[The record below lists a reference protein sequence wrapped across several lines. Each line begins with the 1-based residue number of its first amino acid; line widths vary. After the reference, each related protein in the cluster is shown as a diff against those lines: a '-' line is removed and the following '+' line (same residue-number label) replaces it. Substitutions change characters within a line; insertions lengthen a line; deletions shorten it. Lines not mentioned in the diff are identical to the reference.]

1 MWKKIG
7 LILLFIALNVVF
19 FAWLNKNDSPRAV
32 DIKIEAPQANAVVKN
47 LSEIRG
53 KAKGTWYFEGSF
65 PVKVV
70 DANGI
75 EIGGGLAMAL
85 GDWMTEEYVD
95 FKGTVEFA
103 EPETGTGVMEFRR
116 DNPSGLPEHD
126 KKIKVPIKF
135 EKPKTMAVRVY
146 FGNKIKNPTVE
157 DCTLAYQLERKVEP
171 TMAIAR
177 AAINELLKGPTA
189 EEQKDGYYSSINPGV
204 TLLSIKIEDGT
215 AYVDFDKKLEEA
227 VGGSCRTAAIRSE
240 ITNTLK
246 QFYSVKEVVISVE
259 GRIEDALQP

>member
-1 MWKKIG
+1 MWKKII

-19 FAWLNKNDSPRAV
+19 FVWLNRNNTTHVA
-32 DIKIEAPQANAVVKN
+32 DIKIEKPLADQVVKN
-47 LSEIRG
+47 LSEVRG

-65 PVKVV
+65 PVKVF
-70 DANGI
+70 DANGV
-75 EIGGGLAMAL
+75 EIGGGLATAL

-95 FKGTVEFA
+95 FTGTVEFA
-103 EPETGTGVMEFRR
+103 EPETETGVMEFRR
-116 DNPSGLPEHD
+116 DNPSGLPEYD
-126 KKIKVPIKF
+126 KKVKVPIKF
-135 EKPKTMAVRVY
+135 EKPKTMAIRVY
-146 FGNKIKNPTVE
+146 FGNKIKNPKVE
-157 DCTLAYQLERKVEP
+157 DCTLAYELERKVEP

-204 TLLSIKIEDGT
+204 TLKSIKIEDGV
-215 AYVDFDKKLEEA
+215 AYVDFDKKIEEA

-246 QFYSVKEVVISVE
+246 QFYSVNRVVISVE
-259 GRIEDALQP
+259 GRVDDALQP